1 MRAALLLLALA
12 SASRWPSVSVQMVTY
27 KRPKLLLE
35 ALNQVAL
42 QNYKGD
48 IEVVII
54 DDSPESMEEEI
65 EPLRGRGS
73 IKDVRYIYLP
83 ERMSIGAKRNLA
95 TRSTEAEVLVIW
107 DDDDVFTRDRIRKQV
122 LHLLRSEDVNCSGIE
137 VSSFYSVPTKE
148 LTVRPAG
155 LEPLVFENTLC
166 FPRSWWEGN
175 GYGFGEAWEV
185 SGQGEGTLE
194 PWWTQVQPLLG
205 KEEPFLYIYLPSSA
219 SGGSAVNKDR
229 RPPPQPALATL
240 VAALQS
246 GRFPD
251 EVTSPHISGV
261 LNGARDELEELLDCD
276 GLMQITRVA
285 ATEPFETPVRRYPPA
300 APDVVAEA
308 YPERIDPQLRAE
320 PSVAAH
326 VWRRLSSCDLS
337 SAGWLLSS
345 SPPCRLKEDFISED
359 EASSLLLGLRPDA
372 LAGMARRER
381 GGVESRAEQKLRQ
394 RVAAAVGV
402 EERLLEPT
410 RFVRYSREGQ
420 AFEPHVDWIVD
431 SADPQL
437 AQLGQR
443 VATALIFLTDLPEG
457 VGGETDFPALGFA
470 VTPKKGTVLLWP
482 NVGADGTP
490 LPEMIHE
497 AMPMLQDGIEKIALN
512 VWIRD
517 RPLPRDMTILEN
529 LLQS

>member
-1 MRAALLLLALA
+1 MRIALLLLALA

-35 ALNQVAL
+35 ARW
-42 QNYKGD
+42 
-48 IEVVII
+48 
-54 DDSPESMEEEI
+54 
-65 EPLRGRGS
+65 RGRGS

-95 TRSTEAEVLVIW
+95 TRSTDAEVLVIW

-137 VSSFYSVPTKE
+137 VSSFYSVPSKE

-166 FPRSWWEGN
+166 FTRSWWEGN

-205 KEEPFLYIYLPSSA
+205 KDEPFLYIYLPSSA

-229 RPPPQPALATL
+229 RPPPQPALAAL

-261 LNGARDELEELLDCD
+261 LKGARDELEELLDCD
-276 GLMQITRVA
+276 GLMQISRVA
-285 ATEPFETPVRRYPPA
+285 SNEPFETPVRRYPPA

-308 YPERIDPQLRAE
+308 YPDSGKPIP
-320 PSVAAH
+320 
-326 VWRRLSSCDLS
+326 
-337 SAGWLLSS
+337 
-345 SPPCRLKEDFISED
+345 
-359 EASSLLLGLRPDA
+359 
-372 LAGMARRER
+372 
-381 GGVESRAEQKLRQ
+381 
-394 RVAAAVGV
+394 
-402 EERLLEPT
+402 
-410 RFVRYSREGQ
+410 REG
-420 AFEPHVDWIVD
+420 
-431 SADPQL
+431 
-437 AQLGQR
+437 
-443 VATALIFLTDLPEG
+443 
-457 VGGETDFPALGFA
+457 A
-470 VTPKKGTVLLWP
+470 VFTPCAK
-482 NVGADGTP
+482 
-490 LPEMIHE
+490 
-497 AMPMLQDGIEKIALN
+497 
-512 VWIRD
+512 
-517 RPLPRDMTILEN
+517 
-529 LLQS
+529 